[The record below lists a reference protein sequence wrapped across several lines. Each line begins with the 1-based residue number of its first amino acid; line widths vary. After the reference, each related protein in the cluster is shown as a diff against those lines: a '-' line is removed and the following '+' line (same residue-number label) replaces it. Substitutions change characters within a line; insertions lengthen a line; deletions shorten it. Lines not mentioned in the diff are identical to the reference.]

1 MDIKKNIVE
10 TTEYKQL
17 QDVSLYQDVCHIIE
31 QGRERAYNAVSQQM
45 VETYWNIGRRIVEE
59 EQQGK
64 ERAEYGEQIIEKL
77 SKQLTLRYGRGFG
90 KRYLAYFRQFY
101 LTINNKQILQ
111 TCLQNLTW
119 SHILRALRVDDPIA
133 IRWYLTNH
141 HMCKDKANHHVHGL
155 NQQPHVQ
162 GRAESPMVFIAQGKA

>member
-77 SKQLTLRYGRGFG
+77 SKQFTFRNGRGFG
-90 KRYLAYFRQFY
+90 PRYLRSFRKFY
-101 LTINNKQILQ
+101 QVVDSYEIWKSRFP
-111 TCLQNLTW
+111 NLTW
-119 SHILRALRVDDPIA
+119 THIYKSFLPTEEQLRTEIERQKQLFMMQHEG
-133 IRWYLTNH
+133 NN
-141 HMCKDKANHHVHGL
+141 K
-155 NQQPHVQ
+155 
-162 GRAESPMVFIAQGKA
+162 EGKG

>member
-1 MDIKKNIVE
+1 MDIKKQIIE
-10 TTEYKQL
+10 TTEYKQK

-77 SKQLTLRYGRGFG
+77 SKQLTLRYGRGDR
-90 KRYLAYFRQFY
+90 K
-101 LTINNKQILQ
+101 
-111 TCLQNLTW
+111 
-119 SHILRALRVDDPIA
+119 SV
-133 IRWYLTNH
+133 
-141 HMCKDKANHHVHGL
+141 V
-155 NQQPHVQ
+155 
-162 GRAESPMVFIAQGKA
+162 